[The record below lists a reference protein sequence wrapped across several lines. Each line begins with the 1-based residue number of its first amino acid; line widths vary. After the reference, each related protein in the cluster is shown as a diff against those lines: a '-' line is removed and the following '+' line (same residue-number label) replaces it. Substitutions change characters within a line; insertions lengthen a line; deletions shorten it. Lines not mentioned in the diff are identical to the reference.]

1 MKSNLQKSIGINDL
15 SADHK
20 AVIQAARDQIQIV
33 LVAAL
38 GGKVQIPVKTLD
50 NYPTGR
56 GLQLKVVDGELFL
69 VLVET
74 PDIIEDTLE

>member
-1 MKSNLQKSIGINDL
+1 M
-15 SADHK
+15 
-20 AVIQAARDQIQIV
+20 QAARDQIQIV

-38 GGKVQIPVKTLD
+38 GGEVKIPVKTLD
-50 NYPTGR
+50 TYPIGR

-74 PDIIEDTLE
+74 PNIVEPELEGVVSELSAIVN